1 MEISIFCAAVV
12 KFIGLEVVSSFVFS
26 VDKVLVGSVLGFSLD
41 VVTAGIFGHF
51 VLSRVTNVVLTVE
64 LLIVGLLVE
73 TLGFVVV
80 DELVLSVE
88 STENVVTNISS
99 ADNVV
104 GSTFTMKS
112 VGVGFGRGAFVV
124 STYEIVV
131 KIAGVVEVYGIGFLV
146 VLVTFLREEIV
157 VLRFTVTLV
166 DATGFLVVFIT
177 VDVSIFDGFT
187 VVDGLLDGF
196 NELELSEDE
205 TDVRLNNCEETG
217 VLVVGFVAGF
227 FVLFAVL
234 DDGCLVPDFVGVV
247 RAGEG
252 AAVGAVVCLES

>member
-1 MEISIFCAAVV
+1 M
-12 KFIGLEVVSSFVFS
+12 
-26 VDKVLVGSVLGFSLD
+26 
-41 VVTAGIFGHF
+41 
-51 VLSRVTNVVLTVE
+51 
-64 LLIVGLLVE
+64 
-73 TLGFVVV
+73 
-80 DELVLSVE
+80 
-88 STENVVTNISS
+88 
-99 ADNVV
+99 
-104 GSTFTMKS
+104 
-112 VGVGFGRGAFVV
+112 V

-131 KIAGVVEVYGIGFLV
+131 KIAGVDEVYEIGFLV